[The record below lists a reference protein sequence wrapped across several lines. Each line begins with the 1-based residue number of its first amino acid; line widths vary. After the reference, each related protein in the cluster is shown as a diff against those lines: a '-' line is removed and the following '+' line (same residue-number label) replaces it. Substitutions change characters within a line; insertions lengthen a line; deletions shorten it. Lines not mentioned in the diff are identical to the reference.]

1 MKRLLRSKANFKVL
15 EGFLSELLKEEIR
28 IVEILESESNQE
40 GRFDKFNRL
49 DLKAKTLDEEII
61 LIEVQYEQEFDYLQR
76 ILYSTSKTVTEH
88 MDKGQA
94 YADIVKVISIS
105 ILYFD
110 LGQGKDYIYHGM
122 TSFRGLNLQ
131 DELLLTSKQAQMFE
145 KKFPYQLYPEYYLI
159 KVNTFDDVAKN
170 TLDEWIYF
178 LKNEEIK
185 EDFQA
190 KGLREAKE
198 ILDILRLSDEDR
210 KAYERYSDDLH
221 YQASMVL
228 SSYGSGKMDGIE
240 QGVKQGIEQGVK
252 QGVKQGIEQGV
263 KQGLVES
270 ARKLFG
276 CGMSRTEIA
285 KILGIDENAF

>member
-1 MKRLLRSKANFKVL
+1 MGKRRLVSFDWAMKRLLRSKANFKVL
-15 EGFLSELLKEEIR
+15 EGFLSELLKEDIR

-49 DLKAKTLDEEII
+49 DLKAKTSKEEVI

-76 ILYSTSKTVTEH
+76 ILYSTSKAVTEH
-88 MDKGQA
+88 IDKGQA

-110 LGQGKDYIYHGM
+110 LGQGEDYIYHGI
-122 TSFRGLNLQ
+122 TSFRGMNQQ

-198 ILDILRLSDEDR
+198 VLDILKLSAEDR

-240 QGVKQGIEQGVK
+240 QGI
-252 QGVKQGIEQGV
+252 
-263 KQGLVES
+263 KQGLLES
-270 ARKLFG
+270 ARKFLEG
-276 CGMSRTEIA
+276 GMSRAEIA
-285 KILGIDENAF
+285 KILGIDENGF

>member
-1 MKRLLRSKANFKVL
+1 MGKRRLVSFDWAMKRLLRSKANFKVL

-40 GRFDKFNRL
+40 ERFDKFNRL
-49 DLKAKTLDEEII
+49 DLKAKTSNEEVI

-76 ILYSTSKTVTEH
+76 ILYSTSKAVTEH
-88 MDKGQA
+88 IVEGQP
-94 YADIVKVISIS
+94 YADRVKVISIS

-131 DELLLTSKQAQMFE
+131 DELLLTSKQAQMFD

-170 TLDEWIYF
+170 TLDEWVYF

-185 EDFQA
+185 EDFRA

-198 ILDILRLSDEDR
+198 ILDILKLSDEDR

-228 SSYGSGKMDGIE
+228 SSYASGKMDGIE
-240 QGVKQGIEQGVK
+240 QGVKQGIEQG
-252 QGVKQGIEQGV
+252 I
-263 KQGLVES
+263 KQGLLES
-270 ARKLFG
+270 ARKLFAG
-276 CGMSRTEIA
+276 GMSRTEIA
-285 KILGIDENAF
+285 KLLGVGENDF

>member
-1 MKRLLRSKANFKVL
+1 VGKRRLVSFDWAMKRLLRSKANFKVL
-15 EGFLSELLKEEIR
+15 EGFLSELLKEDIR

-49 DLKAKTLDEEII
+49 DLKAKTSKEEVI

-76 ILYSTSKTVTEH
+76 ILYSTSKAVTEH
-88 MDKGQA
+88 IDKGQA

-110 LGQGKDYIYHGM
+110 LGQGEDYIYHGI
-122 TSFRGLNLQ
+122 TSFRGMNQQ

-198 ILDILRLSDEDR
+198 VLDILKLSAEDR

-240 QGVKQGIEQGVK
+240 QGI
-252 QGVKQGIEQGV
+252 
-263 KQGLVES
+263 KQGLLES
-270 ARKLFG
+270 ARKFLEG
-276 CGMSRTEIA
+276 GMSRAEIA
-285 KILGIDENAF
+285 KILGIDENGF